1 MRDAFVAKSM
11 GIAGPPVIR
20 GLLLS
25 SVLGTSFG
33 ILLPM
38 LGTLSLRKASTLF
51 PDLLTCCF
59 LLRIM
64 APHRMVEYLE
74 TASSGAKARPKARKM
89 TYLQHTLNSHA

>member
-1 MRDAFVAKSM
+1 
-11 GIAGPPVIR
+11 
-20 GLLLS
+20 
-25 SVLGTSFG
+25 
-33 ILLPM
+33 LLPM

-74 TASSGAKARPKARKM
+74 TASSGAKKLVPKARKM
-89 TYLQHTLNSHA
+89 TYLQHTLNSQASGRNKSV